1 MLRGLRE
8 RYAAFH
14 QVTITDEALVAAVQM
29 SSRYIQ
35 NRYQPD
41 KAIDLLDEAA
51 ASTNVQAA
59 LGPEHIQKLRHDI
72 VLVRQ
77 AKDYAIDQRDFAAA
91 LKQRNRELCLYRQ
104 LYELEREWMYT
115 RGQQRPVVGEQEI
128 AQVVAARTGIPALQV
143 TATEAERLLQLE
155 DILHQRVIGQH
166 AAVQAVAR
174 AIRRSRAK
182 VRDDRRPIGSFIFVG
197 PTGVGKT
204 ELARALAATLF
215 GDERA
220 LITLDMSEFMESHHV
235 SRLIGAPPGYIGYE
249 QGGQLTEQVYR
260 RPYSVLLFDEIEK
273 AHPAIYDLLLQ
284 ILGDGCLTDTHGK
297 VVDFKH
303 TLVILTSNIGSSQLE
318 LRPMAFTSQKYS
330 EQDRQA
336 RELDHSRSL
345 VMPLLKHLF
354 KPELLNR
361 VDEIV
366 VFHKLEEVHLRQIVN
381 VMVAAT
387 QQRMQEQAISLQI
400 TDDACSLLVKH
411 GYDPVYGA
419 RPLRRAVQRL
429 LEDMLATAILQATFV
444 PGDTVVVSADNGQ
457 LEAKKLVVVTKVG
470 KSGRGKGAAA

>member
-1 MLRGLRE
+1 
-8 RYAAFH
+8 
-14 QVTITDEALVAAVQM
+14 QM

-77 AKDYAIDQRDFAAA
+77 AKDCAIDQRDFTAA

-128 AQVVAARTGIPALQV
+128 AQVVAARTGIPALQA

-215 GDERA
+215 RDERA
-220 LITLDMSEFMESHHV
+220 LITLDMSEFMESHQV
-235 SRLIGAPPGYIGYE
+235 SRLIGAPPGYIGHD
-249 QGGQLTEQVYR
+249 QAGQLTEAVHR
-260 RPYSVLLFDEIEK
+260 RPYSIVLFDEIEK
-273 AHPAIYDLLLQ
+273 AHPKIFDLLLQ
-284 ILGDGCLTDTHGK
+284 ILDDGCLTDSHGQ

-303 TLVILTSNIGSSQLE
+303 TFVILTSNVGTAQLE
-318 LRPMAFTSQKYS
+318 HSEMAFTSK
-330 EQDRQA
+330 R
-336 RELDHSRSL
+336 RSAQESQRTTHERIRSQVL
-345 VMPLLKHLF
+345 PALKDLF

-361 VDEIV
+361 IDEIV
-366 VFHKLEEVHLRQIVN
+366 VFHTLEHEHLREIVDL
-381 VMVAAT
+381 MVAQT
-387 QQRMQEQAISLQI
+387 QMRMKVQAIDLQV
-400 TDDACSLLVKH
+400 TDA
-411 GYDPVYGA
+411 A
-419 RPLRRAVQRL
+419 RSEERR
-429 LEDMLATAILQATFV
+429 
-444 PGDTVVVSADNGQ
+444 
-457 LEAKKLVVVTKVG
+457 VG
-470 KSGRGKGAAA
+470 KECRCRWLMDE